1 MRDLPRGTRGARMT
15 RLLAVALTAGAL
27 AAAAPRAGES
37 VVADAVMRGD
47 TAAVRALLRQ
57 GADVNEAQGDGMT
70 ALHWGAQRGD
80 AGTVRVLLAAGARID
95 AVTRNGNYTPLHLAA
110 RYGRADAVRALLDA
124 GAAVTAVTSSG
135 GATPLHFAA
144 ASGDSA
150 TVTALME
157 RGAAVNARETAYQ
170 QTPLMW
176 AAAANRAAAIR
187 VLAARGADLE
197 ATSRVEDI
205 PAKEKADR
213 AFLMARSRRLQA
225 LKAAESPAPRP
236 TAAPAPTPTP
246 TPTPTPATTP
256 TAPAGNSDTRVT
268 PTAGD
273 RRERGPTY
281 GDLVGNKGGLT
292 ALLFAARDGR
302 VAAVEALL
310 AAGADLNQ
318 ASAGDKTTPL
328 LMATINGHLDLA
340 KALLDRGANPRLAS
354 DANATP
360 LYAVVN
366 VVWAPKAAYPN
377 PVAQQQARIGY
388 LALMEALIA
397 KGADVNARLSKHLW
411 YMSYNFDQLS
421 VNTAGATPFWRA
433 AYATDL
439 DAMKL
444 LVRHGADPSL
454 ATYKPKGRNPGAEE
468 PDSEGSAVDPSG
480 LPPVPDGGP
489 GVYPIHAATG
499 AGYGEGFA
507 ANAHRH
513 APDGWLPTLR
523 YLVEELKADV
533 NARDFKGY
541 TPLHNAATR
550 GDNAMITYLL
560 GKGADPHAVARTGQT
575 TVDMANGPVQ
585 RVPPFLETIAL
596 LEKLGVKNNHTCKSC

>member
-1 MRDLPRGTRGARMT
+1 MRDRVRGIPRTRLA

-27 AAAAPRAGES
+27 AAAPVRPGDSA
-37 VVADAVMRGD
+37 VADAVMRGD
-47 TAAVRALLRQ
+47 TASARALLRQ

-80 AGTVRVLLAAGARID
+80 AATVRLLLAAGARTD
-95 AVTRNGNYTPLHLAA
+95 VVTRNGNYTPLHLAA

-144 ASGDSA
+144 SSGDSA
-150 TVTALME
+150 SVALIVA
-157 RGAAVNARETAYQ
+157 RGGAVNARETAYQ

-187 VLAARGADLE
+187 ALAARGADLE

-213 AFLMARSRRLQA
+213 AFLTARSRRLQA
-225 LKAAESPAPRP
+225 LKAAESPAPAARP
-236 TAAPAPTPTP
+236 PVAPAPTATP
-246 TPTPTPATTP
+246 TPTSATA
-256 TAPAGNSDTRVT
+256 APAGNSDTRVT

-292 ALLFAARDGR
+292 ALLFAVRDGR

-310 AAGADLNQ
+310 AAGADLNH

-377 PVAQQQARIGY
+377 PVAQQQSRIGY
-388 LALMEALIA
+388 LELMEALIA
-397 KGADVNARLSKHLW
+397 KGADVNARLAKHLW

-454 ATYKPKGRNPGAEE
+454 PTYKPKGRNPGAEE
-468 PDSEGSAVDPSG
+468 PDSEGAVTDPSG

-560 GKGADPHAVARTGQT
+560 AKGADPHAVARTGQT

-596 LEKLGVKNNHTCKSC
+596 LEKLGVKNNHKCKSC